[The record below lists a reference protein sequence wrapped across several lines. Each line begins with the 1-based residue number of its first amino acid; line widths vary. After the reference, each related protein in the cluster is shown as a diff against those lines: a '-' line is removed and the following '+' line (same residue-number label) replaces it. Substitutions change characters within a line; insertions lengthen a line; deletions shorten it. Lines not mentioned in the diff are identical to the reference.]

1 MFFVINI
8 ASIFFEVELTGM
20 LQGVPV
26 NFLFERQ
33 GCREGV
39 WWETVC
45 LEGHQFYEMYFI
57 DAGANDLV

>member
-1 MFFVINI
+1 
-8 ASIFFEVELTGM
+8 M